1 MTIWH
6 LEGQLLEM
14 QIRWE
19 PLAFFN
25 LRKMETEMKMMMIKM
40 LFSINLIPQQ
50 EWELKHLRSHLCQKS
65 QSCTSAV
72 FDNLIWFTFMLRRQ
86 QKAETMD
93 NLKTRFVYGH
103 SFKTTKGLR
112 LSVFR
117 HLVSRISCMC
127 IFNVIFHSS
136 FCQFSQRMREICI
149 LEKLN
154 FTIFR
159 GSMPP
164 DPPSVLTSISA
175 TPDQT
180 ASAGSDY
187 FETRDWARN
196 LSKNSPTLYLLM

>member
-112 LSVFR
+112 LSVLSTFG
-117 HLVSRISCMC
+117 ISNLLHVHFQRNFSF
-127 IFNVIFHSS
+127 IFLS
-136 FCQFSQRMREICI
+136 I
-149 LEKLN
+149 LSEN
-154 FTIFR
+154 
-159 GSMPP
+159 
-164 DPPSVLTSISA
+164 
-175 TPDQT
+175 
-180 ASAGSDY
+180 
-187 FETRDWARN
+187 ARN
-196 LSKNSPTLYLLM
+196 MHFGEAKFHNFPGEHAPGPP